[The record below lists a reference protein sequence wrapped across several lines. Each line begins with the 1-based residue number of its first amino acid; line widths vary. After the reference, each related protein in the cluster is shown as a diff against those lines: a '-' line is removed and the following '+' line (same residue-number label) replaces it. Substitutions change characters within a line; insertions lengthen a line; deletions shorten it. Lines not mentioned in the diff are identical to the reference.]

1 VPSSFFYAPINLPS
15 AQTLPA
21 TAVTSTGATL
31 NGSGNDGG
39 QGAAGLGNSSY
50 HFVWGTSPSSL
61 SNSTSSTSF
70 SGLLA
75 ATANLSGL
83 TSGDRYYFALVV
95 ENSIATSQGGTV
107 AFETTTNLPTLL
119 SPLGNLVGPGPVT
132 LSWQYN
138 SGGATGGQTAFA
150 IEITGSIPGL
160 GSGTFYWNAGTESW
174 QSAVVWNSSS
184 ESSAVIPASALTPN
198 SSFTWS
204 VATED
209 ANGESGFA

>member
-1 VPSSFFYAPINLPS
+1 VPSSFFYAPINVPS

-83 TSGDRYYFALVV
+83 TSGERYYFALVV
-95 ENSIATSQGGTV
+95 ENSIATSQGGAV

-138 SGGATGGQTAFA
+138 SGGATGGQTAYSLQLVG
-150 IEITGSIPGL
+150 TVPSL
-160 GSGTFYWNAGTESW
+160 GSGTFYWTGSGWTTTQTWVSSTA
-174 QSAVVWNSSS
+174 QSVT
-184 ESSAVIPASALTPN
+184 IPAALFTPN
-198 SSFTWS
+198 STYSWT

-209 ANGESGFA
+209 AAGQGPFA